1 MITLIQSDFLL
12 IDKLD
17 KSDFLIK
24 RKVDMPA
31 KKTKKTPSQAST
43 KKSVGKKVTTK
54 KTVSTVNAIKAPAKK
69 PLKAKLLSSNAAT
82 KKIAVNKTEQVVN
95 QEKPVKKEQL
105 AKKSIWPIIILLV
118 ALALWFLRSQ
128 IIVAMVNGKPIT
140 RFKLISELEKQGAS
154 QILDSL
160 VTMELVN
167 QAINEADIKVDDQEI
182 ADQMAEIE
190 ATLASQ
196 NQNLDDILAMQNLT
210 REDIEKDIKLNL
222 QVDKILADKI
232 QVTDEEV
239 MEYFETNKEILGEDA
254 NFEEM
259 KKDIEAQVI
268 QEKRSAAQ
276 QEWLETLRSEANIR
290 YLKFEPSL
298 L

>member
-1 MITLIQSDFLL
+1 LIQSDFLL

-54 KTVSTVNAIKAPAKK
+54 KTVSTVNASKAPAKK

>member
-1 MITLIQSDFLL
+1 M

-54 KTVSTVNAIKAPAKK
+54 KTVSTVNSSKAPAKK

>member
-54 KTVSTVNAIKAPAKK
+54 KTVSTVNASKAPAKK

>member
-1 MITLIQSDFLL
+1 
-12 IDKLD
+12 
-17 KSDFLIK
+17 
-24 RKVDMPA
+24 MPA

-54 KTVSTVNAIKAPAKK
+54 KTVSTVNSSKAPAKK

>member
-54 KTVSTVNAIKAPAKK
+54 KTVSTVNASKAPAKK
-69 PLKAKLLSSNAAT
+69 PLKAKLLSNNAAT

-140 RFKLISELEKQGAS
+140 RFKLISELEKQRAS

>member
-1 MITLIQSDFLL
+1 
-12 IDKLD
+12 
-17 KSDFLIK
+17 
-24 RKVDMPA
+24 
-31 KKTKKTPSQAST
+31 
-43 KKSVGKKVTTK
+43 VGKKVTTK
-54 KTVSTVNAIKAPAKK
+54 KTVSTVNASKAPAKK

>member
-1 MITLIQSDFLL
+1 MITLI
-12 IDKLD
+12 D

-54 KTVSTVNAIKAPAKK
+54 KTVSTVNASKAPAKK

-239 MEYFETNKEILGEDA
+239 MEYFETNKEIL

>member
-54 KTVSTVNAIKAPAKK
+54 KTVSTVNASKAPAKK

-82 KKIAVNKTEQVVN
+82 KKITVNKTEQVVN

-105 AKKSIWPIIILLV
+105 AKKNIWPIIILLV

>member
-54 KTVSTVNAIKAPAKK
+54 KTVSTVNASKALAKK

>member
-54 KTVSTVNAIKAPAKK
+54 KTVSTVNASKAPAKK
-69 PLKAKLLSSNAAT
+69 PLKAKLLSNNAAT

>member
-54 KTVSTVNAIKAPAKK
+54 KTVSTVNASKAPAKK
-69 PLKAKLLSSNAAT
+69 PLKAKLLSNNAAT

-105 AKKSIWPIIILLV
+105 AKKNIWPIIILLV

>member
-1 MITLIQSDFLL
+1 L

-54 KTVSTVNAIKAPAKK
+54 KTVSTVNASKAPAKK